1 MLVYPPDRQLSVGTS
16 FPNAPTA
23 MKTPRSIA
31 CGIAFLP
38 LILLPSCQ
46 DPAARMGKGF
56 RLPEGDAGRGQAAF
70 VELNCHQ
77 CHSVAG
83 VEMPAS
89 KGAPGGIAYE
99 LGGEVRLVKSYGQL
113 VTAIIQPQHIVSESY
128 LQQIEKSRS
137 EGVASPMPNY
147 NSLMTV
153 AQLTDIVTFL
163 HAHYQKAPPPGMSY
177 PYYLP

>member
-1 MLVYPPDRQLSVGTS
+1 MMYAMALPVG
-16 FPNAPTA
+16 
-23 MKTPRSIA
+23 
-31 CGIAFLP
+31 LL
-38 LILLPSCQ
+38 LIGCQ

-56 RLPEGDAGRGQAAF
+56 RLPAGDEEKGMAAF

-83 VEMPAS
+83 VELP
-89 KGAPGGIAYE
+89 KTEIPIGIDYE

-113 VTAIIQPQHIVSESY
+113 VTAITQPQHILSAEW
-128 LQQIEKSRS
+128 LARIEKSRS
-137 EGVASPMPNY
+137 EGLTSPMPDY
-147 NSLMTV
+147 NHLMTV
-153 AQLTDIVTFL
+153 RQLTDIVTFL